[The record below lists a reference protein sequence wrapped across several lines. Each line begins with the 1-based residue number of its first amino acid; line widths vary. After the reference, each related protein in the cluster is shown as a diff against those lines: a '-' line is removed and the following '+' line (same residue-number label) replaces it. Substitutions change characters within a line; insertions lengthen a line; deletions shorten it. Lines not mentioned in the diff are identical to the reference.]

1 MMLRASLRSV
11 CRSAVV
17 VGLVALFLSV
27 QPALAQK
34 VPPAV
39 SALLPAGTQ
48 LAGGSFGVIPTEFGK
63 TFTGEMRATIPGRPS
78 SCDITIGPELRVS
91 LKGDTAWEEPPMLD
105 MAVEQFNAGIAEAR
119 KGLPQNVANM
129 RKTNASVQSVGSLR
143 EEKVAGGQVIYV
155 EYVEDCAR
163 HKGPNTVLRGFARRG
178 ATTLSINLWISAG
191 AAEATAMAS
200 DMFARFAKLNVPALV
215 R

>member
-1 MMLRASLRSV
+1 
-11 CRSAVV
+11 
-17 VGLVALFLSV
+17 
-27 QPALAQK
+27 
-34 VPPAV
+34 
-39 SALLPAGTQ
+39 
-48 LAGGSFGVIPTEFGK
+48 
-63 TFTGEMRATIPGRPS
+63 
-78 SCDITIGPELRVS
+78 
-91 LKGDTAWEEPPMLD
+91 MLD

-143 EEKVAGGQVIYV
+143 EEKVPGGQVIYI

-163 HKGPNTVLRGFARRG
+163 HKGPNTVMRGFARRG

-191 AAEATAMAS
+191 AAEATAMAA

>member
-1 MMLRASLRSV
+1 MIARAFLRSV
-11 CRSAVV
+11 CCSVV
-17 VGLVALFLSV
+17 SVGLVALFLSV
-27 QPALAQK
+27 QPARAQQ

-39 SALLPAGTQ
+39 SGLLSAGTQ
-48 LAGGSFGVIPTEFGK
+48 FASGSFGVIPTEVGK

-105 MAVEQFNAGIAEAR
+105 MAVEQFNAGIAQAR

-129 RKTNASVQSVGSLR
+129 RKTNSSVQSVGSLR
-143 EEKVAGGQVIYV
+143 EEKVLGGQVIYI

-178 ATTLSINLWISAG
+178 ATMLSIDLWISAG
-191 AAEATAMAS
+191 AAEATAMAA